1 MIKIILGLIILL
13 IPFLLTLKFQ
23 DRKKGFFSILAFFIF
38 FHLITALIT
47 QFFGIFNY
55 PIILSINILSG
66 LIIILKTDFKELKEK
81 IAFKKIKID
90 FILIFVLIVVF
101 IELFSVHF
109 NYTGKISDIK
119 NPYENLKEVK
129 NMKYVYPYFSDEW
142 VAVSLIKYSTETG
155 KLPFVNPLWKN
166 SYFPNLEFAF
176 HSFLSEF
183 FLILNL
189 NPLTSYVFFAII
201 FGLLICFLV
210 YFLLRFNKV
219 GRFASAIAALSIPL
233 IVNSGTFPGIWYL
246 IPLIIG
252 LICMLLTF
260 IFISIND
267 KKMIFLSSFLT
278 LIFYPP
284 LFILLIFSIIPYF
297 LFYDKKY
304 AKNFFLFFF
313 ICFLAILFLIFNLE
327 KNANSFNFIIS
338 KIFYLFVIY
347 LIQDY
352 SIWKII
358 PLFSI
363 IFAILGLIKFRKKI
377 WIFLPIF
384 VGLAFWSLY
393 SVILV
398 RFIIDYDRLVF
409 ATSVLIIIVSGFGM
423 DFLVNQSEKFF
434 NKKTI
439 RILEAIILVLFLIYA
454 FNYTSH
460 DKWENI
466 KFYGNGK
473 VFNPTSPAT
482 VFLQEKDL
490 ELFQNITEKVFIAP
504 PWKGLVI
511 GVATGNYPLESKGST
526 ITNQFFTYNKFM
538 ELNCKEKKQTAL
550 DYDISYAYSENFSCD
565 SFRRIG
571 KSKELYLYEFEK

>member
-23 DRKKGFFSILAFFIF
+23 DRKKGF
-38 FHLITALIT
+38 ITALIT

-219 GRFASAIAALSIPL
+219 GRFSRHLVSYTL
-233 IVNSGTFPGIWYL
+233 NHR
-246 IPLIIG
+246 
-252 LICMLLTF
+252 
-260 IFISIND
+260 IN
-267 KKMIFLSSFLT
+267 LYAPN
-278 LIFYPP
+278 FY
-284 LFILLIFSIIPYF
+284 FYF
-297 LFYDKKY
+297 
-304 AKNFFLFFF
+304 
-313 ICFLAILFLIFNLE
+313 
-327 KNANSFNFIIS
+327 
-338 KIFYLFVIY
+338 
-347 LIQDY
+347 
-352 SIWKII
+352 
-358 PLFSI
+358 
-363 IFAILGLIKFRKKI
+363 
-377 WIFLPIF
+377 
-384 VGLAFWSLY
+384 
-393 SVILV
+393 
-398 RFIIDYDRLVF
+398 
-409 ATSVLIIIVSGFGM
+409 
-423 DFLVNQSEKFF
+423 
-434 NKKTI
+434 
-439 RILEAIILVLFLIYA
+439 
-454 FNYTSH
+454 H
-460 DKWENI
+460 
-466 KFYGNGK
+466 
-473 VFNPTSPAT
+473 
-482 VFLQEKDL
+482 
-490 ELFQNITEKVFIAP
+490 
-504 PWKGLVI
+504 
-511 GVATGNYPLESKGST
+511 
-526 ITNQFFTYNKFM
+526 
-538 ELNCKEKKQTAL
+538 
-550 DYDISYAYSENFSCD
+550 
-565 SFRRIG
+565 
-571 KSKELYLYEFEK
+571 